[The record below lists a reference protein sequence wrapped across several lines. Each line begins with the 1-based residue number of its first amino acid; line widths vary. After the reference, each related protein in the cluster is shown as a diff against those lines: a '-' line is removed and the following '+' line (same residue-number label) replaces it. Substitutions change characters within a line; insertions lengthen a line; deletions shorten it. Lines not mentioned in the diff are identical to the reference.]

1 MPLGLRSSSRSL
13 LSSITSNS
21 GGGKGRTNRRRNYN
35 NGNGNGGE
43 RGNDSLVSII
53 INPSEMAIVNHN
65 KRIHYHNNNNNNN
78 NNKPMTA
85 GNLISSVTTKAGY
98 WGSAVI

>member
-1 MPLGLRSSSRSL
+1 MS
-13 LSSITSNS
+13 
-21 GGGKGRTNRRRNYN
+21 
-35 NGNGNGGE
+35 
-43 RGNDSLVSII
+43 
-53 INPSEMAIVNHN
+53 IVNHN

-85 GNLISSVTTKAGY
+85 GNLISSVNTKAGY

>member
-85 GNLISSVTTKAGY
+85 GNLISSVTTKALY